1 MKKKFKVLFAAVY
14 SVIMIIAFCFLFSNK
29 ELLKT
34 IGSYLG
40 LAGSALM
47 FIFYLTVDIVE
58 KRNKKRL
65 NNETEQD
72 KTDNNDY

>member
-1 MKKKFKVLFAAVY
+1 
-14 SVIMIIAFCFLFSNK
+14 
-29 ELLKT
+29 
-34 IGSYLG
+34 
-40 LAGSALM
+40 M
-47 FIFYLTVDIVE
+47 FIFYLTLYIVE

>member
-47 FIFYLTVDIVE
+47 FIFYLT
-58 KRNKKRL
+58 L
-65 NNETEQD
+65 
-72 KTDNNDY
+72 